1 MNNLISINI
10 VTHNELKY
18 LPACIGSILSQTYR
32 NTEIFLFDNASTD
45 GTIEFIKKN
54 YPQIKIIPN
63 RENLGY
69 TVGHNR
75 AIKISRGDFFMPINP
90 DVILEP
96 NYIDKLLKAISMND
110 KFGMACGKLSR
121 MSQEGK
127 RTRIID
133 SVGMCFISNQRH
145 FDIGSGEMDKGQY
158 DKRAEVFGV
167 SGATP
172 LYRRTM
178 LEDIN
183 INGEY
188 LDEDFFTFR
197 EDADLAWRAQL
208 LGWRAVYAP
217 EATGYHERTVTPDK
231 RKMLNP
237 LINMHSVKNRFL
249 MRIKNMSFPNYL
261 INIIPITYR
270 DLQIIVYVLFF
281 EHSSIQAFY
290 RVISLLS
297 KTIDKRKQ
305 IIKKKK
311 VNNRYI
317 RKWLRLKQIYL

>member
-1 MNNLISINI
+1 MNTLISINI

-18 LPACIGSILSQTYR
+18 LSACIDSILSQTYK
-32 NTEIFLFDNASTD
+32 NIEIFLFDNASID
-45 GTIEFIKKN
+45 ETIKFVEKN

-90 DVILEP
+90 DVTLEST
-96 NYIDKLLKAISMND
+96 YIENMVKALNIDD
-110 KFGMACGKLSR
+110 KFGMACGKLYR
-121 MSQEGK
+121 MKQKGK
-127 RTRIID
+127 RTSIID
-133 SVGMCFISNQRH
+133 SVGMYFIANQRH
-145 FDIGSGEMDKGQY
+145 FDIGSGEIDKGQY
-158 DKRAEVFGV
+158 DKCAEVFGV
-167 SGATP
+167 SGAAP

-188 LDEDFFTFR
+188 FDENFFTFR

-208 LGWRAVYAP
+208 LGWRAVYTP
-217 EATGYHERTVTPDK
+217 EAAGYHVRTVTPDK
-231 RKMLNP
+231 RKTLNP

-249 MRIKNMSFPNYL
+249 MRIKNMSFSNYL
-261 INIIPITYR
+261 VNIIPITYR
-270 DLQIIVYVLFF
+270 DLQIIVYVFLF

-290 RVISLLS
+290 KVISLSL

-305 IIKKKK
+305 IMKRRK
-311 VNNRYI
+311 VSSRYI
-317 RKWLRLKQIYL
+317 RKWLRLKQIHL